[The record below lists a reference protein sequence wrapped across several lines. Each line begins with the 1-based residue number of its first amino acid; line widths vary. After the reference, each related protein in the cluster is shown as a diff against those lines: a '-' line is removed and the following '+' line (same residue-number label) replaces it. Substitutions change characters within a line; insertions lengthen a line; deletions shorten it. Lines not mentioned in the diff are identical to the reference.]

1 MIRKKNNTTEYWN
14 NGRLTVLNAEEGTIT
29 SEKGSIPFG
38 YKTVGIKRFYNAAI
52 AGSEI
57 QKVVSVPDNNI
68 VKQKDLIEL
77 FDFKTGERNIYRVD
91 LLQEK
96 DTVPRSI
103 WLTLIKDDVI
113 YDDNRA

>member
-1 MIRKKNNTTEYWN
+1 MIRAKANTSEYWN
-14 NGRLTVLNAEEGTIT
+14 DGRLTVLSAEEGVII
-29 SEKGSIPFG
+29 SEKGCIPFG
-38 YKTVGIKRFYNAAI
+38 YKTIGIKRFYNAAI

-57 QKVVSVPDNNI
+57 QKVVSVPDNSI

-77 FDFKTGERNIYRVD
+77 FDFKTGEKNIYRVD

-96 DTVPRSI
+96 DTAPISI